1 MTMHAFI
8 TAITLKIFFGYI
20 IMKISVIATVALL
33 SLLALASSAS
43 NRYYYQEI
51 LAQLQK
57 DVKQADKHAMA
68 EQKDGPGKYLPC
80 TNTTMHK
87 KVTCTI
93 NSHNY
98 LEFSLPLYI

>member
-1 MTMHAFI
+1 MTMHAF
-8 TAITLKIFFGYI
+8 TAITLKLLKIFFGYI

-57 DVKQADKHAMA
+57 DVKQADKHMHAMA
-68 EQKDGPGKYLPC
+68 EQKDGPGKYTFHGC

-93 NSHNY
+93 NSYNY
-98 LEFSLPLYI
+98 LA

>member
-1 MTMHAFI
+1 
-8 TAITLKIFFGYI
+8 
-20 IMKISVIATVALL
+20 MKISVIATVALL

-68 EQKDGPGKYLPC
+68 EQKDSPGKYLPC

-87 KVTCTI
+87 KVTM
-93 NSHNY
+93 HH
-98 LEFSLPLYI
+98 

>member
-1 MTMHAFI
+1 MTMHGF
-8 TAITLKIFFGYI
+8 TAITLKLLKIFFGYI

-57 DVKQADKHAMA
+57 DVKQADKHMHAMA
-68 EQKDGPGKYLPC
+68 EQKDGPGKYLPW
-80 TNTTMHK
+80 MHQ
-87 KVTCTI
+87 
-93 NSHNY
+93 HHHAQ
-98 LEFSLPLYI
+98 EGDMHH